1 MEDGPLK
8 QFLDEAGDLG
18 PGARGELLARSE
30 AVVRAHTEAVTS
42 DGGDQGADHHL
53 VCFVRAGDQVYD
65 MDSLA
70 SKPHWVAECED
81 ETWPDTAIRAARAY
95 LDRWITRPCNVTNH
109 NAMST
114 SNFYDGFAID
124 NTC

>member
-70 SKPHWVAECED
+70 SKPHWVAECG
-81 ETWPDTAIRAARAY
+81 DTTFPSVAITAARAY
-95 LDRWITRPCNVTNH
+95 LDR
-109 NAMST
+109 
-114 SNFYDGFAID
+114 
-124 NTC
+124 